1 MPVRGGLEMSANT
14 TAETERETS
23 TLAGIEAD
31 MGLNPDPTGDYAAG
45 RYHSHA
51 SSEEFLACLASQPPS
66 PLDG

>member
-1 MPVRGGLEMSANT
+1 MPAS
-14 TAETERETS
+14 TATEAEAEQEAL
-23 TLAGIEAD
+23 TLVGVEAD

-51 SSEEFLACLASQPPS
+51 SSEEFLACLAPQPPS